1 MNMIM
6 LLKLGAQII
15 LLTEVIQKLGLHG
28 QPVSILA
35 ILTCIVR
42 YNPIRSTQR
51 ASNLYYSKPISS
63 SIERLNKYSYQHDN
77 GFESFNKN
85 KESPKHKSRHAYKS
99 SNIDLNDEKYIFEN
113 EKRQNQVDYYI
124 DNDIKTKHP
133 YYERKRYEFSIER
146 SEEDELNERIKALK
160 DCIKEIENKQEELLR
175 RIDTRIGTEKNLY
188 EKETAQQAE
197 ADKFNQI
204 YEKSIQKSQQIRDKY
219 LDYSD
224 KNQYAIQPSPKSIR
238 KEKERLLQSD
248 EKSDTD
254 DIKQNEKFDDN
265 VRETIKSRSTFNDFN
280 DRVKQQ
286 EHEYTYPKL
295 NVEYQPRSKFQHT
308 QMNNFSSYDNYI
320 SLNSKSNQD
329 DETFKVVDVKSTST
343 VKNTSNDPIQKQIL
357 ERNSSVLRSRSSRYS
372 PSRSSPRLQSR
383 ASTESIPKNY
393 SKDYFINKTKQEE
406 SNVMIDDSFGSPEPK
421 KRKAKMNMDIKEKV
435 TYTMEDLPNFQ
446 GNNHIIKN
454 LETQQKAFAKFIPE
468 SRVEPVPT
476 NLVNNEFSIAYKSS
490 PEIVSYNYEKSGSP
504 PSLKK
509 SRKKLY
515 FSPTSKRQ
523 K

>member
-1 MNMIM
+1 M
-6 LLKLGAQII
+6 
-15 LLTEVIQKLGLHG
+15 
-28 QPVSILA
+28 
-35 ILTCIVR
+35 
-42 YNPIRSTQR
+42 
-51 ASNLYYSKPISS
+51 
-63 SIERLNKYSYQHDN
+63 
-77 GFESFNKN
+77 
-85 KESPKHKSRHAYKS
+85 
-99 SNIDLNDEKYIFEN
+99 
-113 EKRQNQVDYYI
+113 
-124 DNDIKTKHP
+124 
-133 YYERKRYEFSIER
+133 
-146 SEEDELNERIKALK
+146 
-160 DCIKEIENKQEELLR
+160 R

-224 KNQYAIQPSPKSIR
+224 KNQYAIQPSPKSFR

-286 EHEYTYPKL
+286 EHEYKYPKL

-393 SKDYFINKTKQEE
+393 SKDYFINKTKQDE

-504 PSLKK
+504 PS
-509 SRKKLY
+509 
-515 FSPTSKRQ
+515 
-523 K
+523 